1 MWMID
6 FRYYDND
13 VLYSF
18 DYTDYSSDKL
28 LHEAYS
34 RDYEP
39 FIVPKDDVNSDPNWF
54 HSDKDVH
61 MDQWTQARFFG
72 HEDDGSDNV
81 NNYPETARVTEH
93 FANIIGT
100 NDIRP
105 RYYKLKAG
113 GEVPEHVDHNTKC
126 GVNIIL
132 NDSAGPVE
140 FVDVGQF
147 EYRVALLNTSR
158 LHRVPAHPQERILLK
173 LSIMD
178 VDYDTAKKRIK
189 QNVS

>member
-1 MWMID
+1 MID

-39 FIVPKDDVNSDPNWF
+39 FIVPQDDVNSDPNWF
-54 HSDKDVH
+54 HSDNDVH

-72 HEDDGSDNV
+72 YEEDGSDNV
-81 NNYPETARVTEH
+81 NNYPETARVTKH

-100 NDIRP
+100 KDIRP

-113 GEVPEHVDHNTKC
+113 GEVPEHIDHNTKC

-132 NDSAGPVE
+132 NESAGPVE

>member
-6 FRYYDND
+6 FEYTSNE
-13 VLYSF
+13 VIHVF
-18 DYTDYSSDKL
+18 DFENFSQQKL
-28 LHEAYS
+28 LDEAYS
-34 RDYEP
+34 RQYEP
-39 FIVPKDDVNSDPNWF
+39 FEVPMDDINSDPNWF
-54 HSDKDVH
+54 NNGVDVH

-72 HEDDGSDNV
+72 HEEDGSDNV
-81 NNYPETARVTEH
+81 NNYPETNRVTKY

-100 NDIRP
+100 KDIRP
-105 RYYKLKAG
+105 RFYKLEAG

-132 NDSAGPVE
+132 NDNAGPVE
-140 FVDVGQF
+140 FVGVGLF
-147 EYRVALLNTSR
+147 DYRIALLNTSR